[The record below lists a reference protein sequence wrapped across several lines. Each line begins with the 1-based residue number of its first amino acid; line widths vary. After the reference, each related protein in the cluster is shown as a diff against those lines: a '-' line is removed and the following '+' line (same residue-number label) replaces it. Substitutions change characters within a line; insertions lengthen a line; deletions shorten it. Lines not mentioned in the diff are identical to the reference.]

1 MRQSALTMQIKGTQF
16 NYNCVLTEEL
26 GIINDVSLVKGLAE
40 YITYSLAFHF
50 YSLNVQS
57 SLLHTWYC
65 ASTTEMNN
73 LNSEYHI
80 YIYSKEK
87 KLLKIFLLISFASD
101 LQTWF
106 CMSEYSKVTS
116 QVLEL
121 EKVERK
127 ATNGGKK
134 YLCSGSEGLT
144 VYFRVKFGNLDQD
157 ITND

>member
-1 MRQSALTMQIKGTQF
+1 MTMQIKGTQF

-116 QVLEL
+116 QGLEL